1 MSTRLNTPQ
10 LQQSFHLFVTNS
22 TRKVVAGRVQWSSG
36 GGGGECSSGT
46 LAIFF
51 LFGDPLTTRRA
62 SDAIGSPWRIKHAI
76 DRPVRS
82 RTACY
87 HSAWWWQQW
96 WCAVSSQRRGLVVG
110 VRIYV
115 QAKG

>member
-10 LQQSFHLFVTNS
+10 LQQSFHLFVINS
-22 TRKVVAGRVQWSSG
+22 TRKVMCNGLVVVVVVSVAAEHLQF
-36 GGGGECSSGT
+36 
-46 LAIFF
+46 FF

-62 SDAIGSPWRIKHAI
+62 SDAIGSPWRIKRAI

-96 WCAVSSQRRGLVVG
+96 WCAVISVVRRGLVVG